1 MGDNESAQDKPRRLE
16 DETADYL
23 AQIEI
28 QFTDALDQE
37 DKINLVDNVLS
48 EINQRTASAAC
59 DRRTNYLIEKLC
71 YAADLKNLLII
82 TRRFIPYAVFLAR
95 NRYSSHLIQALLSRM
110 CYILKFE
117 DFGETPR
124 SEVEQAIE
132 DLCRPVMKEFHWL
145 ILEQGA
151 SHVARSMLS
160 VLAGIPIIAE
170 RKVNIKQYHVLSSYQ
185 ALCSYRIFVHI
196 RRAKTRSISTP

>member
-1 MGDNESAQDKPRRLE
+1 MSIHSSFQQSWQSIASFTAKNLNMGDNESAQDKPRRLE

-95 NRYSSHLIQALLSRM
+95 NRYSSHLIQAILSRF

-124 SEVEQAIE
+124 KEVEEAIE
-132 DLCRPVMKEFHWL
+132 ELCRPVMQEFHWL

-160 VLAGIPIIAE
+160 VLSGIPIIAE
-170 RKVNIKQYHVLSSYQ
+170 RKVN
-185 ALCSYRIFVHI
+185 FVF
-196 RRAKTRSISTP
+196 

>member
-23 AQIEI
+23 AKIEL
-28 QFTDALDQE
+28 QFTDAALDQE

-59 DRRTNYLIEKLC
+59 DRRTNYLIEKFC

-95 NRYSSHLIQALLSRM
+95 NRYSSHLIQVW
-110 CYILKFE
+110 C
-117 DFGETPR
+117 
-124 SEVEQAIE
+124 
-132 DLCRPVMKEFHWL
+132 
-145 ILEQGA
+145 
-151 SHVARSMLS
+151 SMLS
-160 VLAGIPIIAE
+160 TNNEKFTTNSTSCIYFNMYIAGNFVQNVLHL
-170 RKVNIKQYHVLSSYQ
+170 KV
-185 ALCSYRIFVHI
+185 
-196 RRAKTRSISTP
+196 